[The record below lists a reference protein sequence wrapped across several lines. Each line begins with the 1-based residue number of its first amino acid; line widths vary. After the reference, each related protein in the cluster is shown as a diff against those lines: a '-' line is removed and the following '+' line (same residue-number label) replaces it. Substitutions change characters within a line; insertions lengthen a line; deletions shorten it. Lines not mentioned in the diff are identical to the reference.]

1 MGRMGEKRKRG
12 FPFFSYDLL
21 PPIRPISP
29 ILPLLPVLA
38 LQKRKQRNA
47 MQKYANAFA
56 VAAYNR
62 KITTYPARL
71 RPLKMAIG

>member
-1 MGRMGEKRKRG
+1 MGEKRKRG

-21 PPIRPISP
+21 PPIRPI
-29 ILPLLPVLA
+29 LPLLPVLA
-38 LQKRKQRNA
+38 LKKRKQRNA

-62 KITTYPARL
+62 KITTYPVRL
-71 RPLKMAIG
+71 RPLRMAG